1 MAKKN
6 VVSLGFFSALTRILQ
21 PGVFQGPLH
30 LQQNKAAFGLTFREE
45 IKAAVLIKYK
55 RHLVRLILRTL
66 FFKGRR

>member
-6 VVSLGFFSALTRILQ
+6 VVSHGFFSALTRILQ

-55 RHLVRLILRTL
+55 RH
-66 FFKGRR
+66 